1 MKKVLMVTY
10 ALPPVGGAGVQRT
23 AKFIKYLNY
32 FGWEPIVLSVK
43 NPSVPTHDP
52 FQIIDI
58 PPGTKIFKARTL
70 EPNYRLKRKFITGKD
85 KPRNSR
91 SITKLIKWLTNGLM
105 IPDPQILWWPG
116 LMLSLWKIIKKESV
130 DCLFV
135 SAPPFSSLI
144 PVVYTGK
151 ALGIPVVIDFRDN
164 WKFYRLHMENAT
176 KTTFA
181 KMMDRVLEKYAI
193 LNCSAFTT
201 ATASY
206 VKNISDRYF
215 FSKDKR
221 GYVITNGFDKEDFNS
236 FQEKILPNRM
246 AEKIHFL
253 YSGTVWKATSLLP
266 LMKAINSI
274 ATDYPD
280 IDKKIRIT
288 IMGRIVD
295 QELYYFLNR
304 RLQDILHLRGYVP
317 HGKAIETLFRADVLI
332 IALSDIEGA
341 DQIIP
346 AKTFEYVATG
356 KKILAIVPEGETS
369 RLLDAEY
376 ANAAIFHPNE
386 TDLIATYIL
395 RLLENKSLV
404 FGKKKTDVAKYERK
418 FLTGKLAEIFSSLT
432 EKVAGA

>member
-1 MKKVLMVTY
+1 
-10 ALPPVGGAGVQRT
+10 
-23 AKFIKYLNY
+23 
-32 FGWEPIVLSVK
+32 
-43 NPSVPTHDP
+43 
-52 FQIIDI
+52 
-58 PPGTKIFKARTL
+58 
-70 EPNYRLKRKFITGKD
+70 
-85 KPRNSR
+85 
-91 SITKLIKWLTNGLM
+91 
-105 IPDPQILWWPG
+105 
-116 LMLSLWKIIKKESV
+116 MLSLWKIIKKESV